1 MIITNNTMLSLVI
14 KAGTMK
20 HKIRFNKENCSWQTS
35 AKTHTIGVLCLHLA
49 AQPLCSDPTVSLDT
63 QTVSFRLYL
72 VNAVANIPEL
82 EQATLSEKELQTR
95 WLKGKLQ
102 SKADNQ
108 KQELYSYQEYSE
120 HVALDRPNSS
130 FLGLLVGAGW
140 SCKCT
145 TPS

>member
-1 MIITNNTMLSLVI
+1 MIITNNTMLAI

-35 AKTHTIGVLCLHLA
+35 AKTHTIGVLCLLLA
-49 AQPLCSDPTVSLDT
+49 TQPLCSDPTVSLDT
-63 QTVSFRLYL
+63 QTVSFRLHWSML
-72 VNAVANIPEL
+72 LPTFPSWSNQPI
-82 EQATLSEKELQTR
+82 SEKELQTR

-108 KQELYSYQEYSE
+108 KQELYSYQEYSK